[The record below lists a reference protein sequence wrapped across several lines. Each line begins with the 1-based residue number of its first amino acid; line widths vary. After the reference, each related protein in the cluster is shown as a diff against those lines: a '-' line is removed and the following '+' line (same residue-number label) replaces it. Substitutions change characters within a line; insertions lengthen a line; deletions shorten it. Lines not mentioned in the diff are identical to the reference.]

1 MKTLAYRLTLVVASV
16 MLLAMPVRSA
26 EKDAFDGK
34 DMGVG
39 GAKDECLLVAK
50 NCVAD
55 TIQERIDRVTNE
67 IKRGTDVYTPDE
79 LKRLEIQLNNYEKEL
94 LLIEGT
100 RG

>member
-1 MKTLAYRLTLVVASV
+1 MKTLAYRLTLVAASV

-34 DMGVG
+34 DMGGG